1 MVKAPTGKSGRP
13 TAVYL
18 SAVTGEGVDLLFE
31 AIRERLSVTFFDE
44 EIRLDPDRAKLRA
57 ALYDMGAVC
66 AEQWESDGSSRLH
79 VRLPLTDWHRLNP
92 QLDEQR
98 TG

>member
-1 MVKAPTGKSGRP
+1 MPQVRDESGRP

-18 SAVTGEGVDLLFE
+18 SAVSGEGVDLLFE

-57 ALYDMGAVC
+57 ALYEMGAVC
-66 AEQWESDGSSRLH
+66 TEQWESDGSSRLH